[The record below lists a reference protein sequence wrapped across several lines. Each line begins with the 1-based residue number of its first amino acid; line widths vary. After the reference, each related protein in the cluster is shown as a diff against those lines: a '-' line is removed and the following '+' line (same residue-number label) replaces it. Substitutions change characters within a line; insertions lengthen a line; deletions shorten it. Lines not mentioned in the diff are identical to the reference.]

1 MLLVVLAAIYF
12 IHLWI
17 NSQITEGFATGNG
30 RIETTQVDISSKLSG
45 RLINIDS
52 QEGDL
57 VEKNQLL
64 ARLDIKKS

>member
-1 MLLVVLAAIYF
+1 MLLVVLVAIYF
-12 IHLWI
+12 YSFMNKQSNLP
-17 NSQITEGFATGNG
+17 EGFATGNG

-57 VEKNQLL
+57 VEK
-64 ARLDIKKS
+64 KSSFSKT